1 MCTITLCEN
10 VVDQFGGKLTAGSS
24 RCSSSVLPVAA
35 YNRPIKM
42 ITQKRLQKLRRNA
55 QQLKRPKLG
64 SELMKL
70 IEPKY
75 FDTLSLA
82 NSIGSGGTIFG
93 LSLIPQGATQSE
105 RVGDFAQPLRLIL
118 NYSLY
123 VVNSDIVTTVRL
135 IFFRW
140 HIHSAFG
147 PPNIVNLL
155 EAPASSN
162 VLSHLNFQ
170 YQNDFDIL
178 WDRQFQASGITTAP
192 TVNSNFGATGLNIPL
207 GAHQEIEFA
216 LGATTATDHLYLLA
230 VSDSALTPFPI
241 LNFCTRLYY
250 GDTVHQKIRKL
261 IK

>member
-1 MCTITLCEN
+1 MLN
-10 VVDQFGGKLTAGSS
+10 SNHKRARAPGKP
-24 RCSSSVLPVAA
+24 R
-35 YNRPIKM
+35 NR
-42 ITQKRLQKLRRNA
+42 Q
-55 QQLKRPKLG
+55 KRPKLG
-64 SELMKL
+64 SELIKL

-93 LSLIPQGATQSE
+93 LSVIPQGVTQSE
-105 RVGDFAQPLRLIL
+105 RIGDFAQPLRLIL

-147 PPNIVNLL
+147 APNIVNLL

-170 YQNDFDIL
+170 YQNDFEIL

-192 TVNSNFGATGLNIPL
+192 TVNSNFGGTGLNIPL

-230 VSDSALTPFPI
+230 ISDSALTPFPI
-241 LNFCTRLYY
+241 LNFSTRLYY